1 VGEPADG
8 SSRTGPAAGTG
19 GAAGTGAAN
28 GEADPAP
35 GASRIQTSERYKWI
49 ALSNTT
55 LGMLAATVNASI
67 VIISLPAIFRGIKLD
82 PLTPGNVSYL
92 LWMLMGYLV
101 VSAVL
106 VVTLGRLGDMF
117 GRVRMYNA
125 GFAIFTLGALAL
137 PFDPLTGPGGAL
149 WLIGFRVIQ
158 AIGGA
163 MLMANS
169 PAILTDAFP
178 SDQRGMAMGINQ
190 VAGISGQFIGLILG
204 GVLAAVDWRLVFIV
218 SVPIGVIG
226 TFWSYRS
233 LREMGVR
240 NRAKIDW
247 LGNITFGVGLVG
259 LLAGITYGIQPYG
272 GHTMLIAFCFI
283 ELRVSQPMF
292 DLKLLRIRAFAAGN
306 VATLLASIA
315 RGGLQFMLII
325 WLQGI
330 WLVLH
335 GYNFKDTPLWSGI
348 YLLPLTV
355 GFVVSGPI
363 SGMLSDRH
371 GARAFASGGLL
382 VSAVGFGGLL
392 LLPTDFRYLAFAGLI
407 FVAGAGMGLF
417 SAPNAAAIMNSVPA
431 RQRGAASGMLAT
443 FQNSGFVLS
452 IGVFFSLMIAGLAST
467 LPTTL
472 TNGLAAHGVPHAIAH
487 QVGQAPPVSSLF
499 AAFLGYNPVHQLLAP
514 TGVLAHLPAAQVGV
528 LTGRQFFPQL
538 ISGPFHHGLVIVF
551 SMAMAVLVI
560 AAFASLLRGGR
571 YVHEE
576 QAAAAAA
583 GAQPAARDRQSAG
596 DSQPASSGSAQRAA
610 SGGWPEANA
619 SQAALNGGQPGADR
633 SQPAG
638 NGTQPGADRSQPA
651 GNGTQPGADRSQPAA
666 NGGQPGDPAER
677 GVGPRPGRPDA

>member
-1 VGEPADG
+1 VGMDV
-8 SSRTGPAAGTG
+8 
-19 GAAGTGAAN
+19 GAERN
-28 GEADPAP
+28 D
-35 GASRIQTSERYKWI
+35 RYKWI

-55 LGMLAATVNASI
+55 VGMLSATVNASI

-106 VVTLGRLGDMF
+106 VVTLGRLGDIY
-117 GRVRMYNA
+117 GRVRMYNL
-125 GFAIFTLGALAL
+125 GFAVFGLGALFL

-158 AIGGA
+158 AMGGA

-178 SDQRGMAMGINQ
+178 ADQRGMAMGINQ

-218 SVPIGVIG
+218 SVPIGIG
-226 TFWSYRS
+226 GTIWSYLS
-233 LREMGVR
+233 LREVGAR
-240 NRAKIDW
+240 TPARIDW
-247 LGNITFGVGLVG
+247 LGNVLFGLGLIGILV
-259 LLAGITYGIQPYG
+259 GITYGLIPYG
-272 GHTMLIAFCFI
+272 GHSMGWTNPLVLTGLVGGVALLVAFCVTEF
-283 ELRVSQPMF
+283 RVKAPMF

-306 VATLLASIA
+306 AATLLASIA

-335 GYNFKDTPLWSGI
+335 GYSFKDTPLWSGI
-348 YLLPLTV
+348 YLLPLTC
-355 GFVVSGPI
+355 GFVISGPL
-363 SGMLSDRH
+363 SGKLSDKH

-382 VSAVGFGGLL
+382 LSAAAFGGLI
-392 LLPTDFRYLAFAGLI
+392 LLPTDFKYAAFAGLI

-452 IGVFFSLMIAGLAST
+452 IGIFFSLMIAGLAST

-472 TNGLAAHGVPHAIAH
+472 TNGLTANGVPHALAAKIGA
-487 QVGQAPPVSSLF
+487 APPVSSLF

-514 TGVLAHLPAAQVGV
+514 TGVLARLPAHQVSV
-528 LTGRQFFPQL
+528 LTGKRFFPEL
-538 ISGPFHHGLVIVF
+538 LSGPFHHGLVIVF
-551 SMAMAVLVI
+551 GTAMFFLIVAAV
-560 AAFASLLRGGR
+560 ASALRGGR
-571 YVHEE
+571 YVHDE
-576 QAAAAAA
+576 QGVPAATGPGGPAASAAAN
-583 GAQPAARDRQSAG
+583 GQPAN
-596 DSQPASSGSAQRAA
+596 GSQRAA
-610 SGGWPEANA
+610 SNGTGQ
-619 SQAALNGGQPGADR
+619 SSSGDGQAAAKGQPA
-633 SQPAG
+633 P
-638 NGTQPGADRSQPA
+638 
-651 GNGTQPGADRSQPAA
+651 
-666 NGGQPGDPAER
+666 
-677 GVGPRPGRPDA
+677 

>member
-1 VGEPADG
+1 VGDPADG
-8 SSRTGPAAGTG
+8 GRNGPAAGL
-19 GAAGTGAAN
+19 GAVNGQGARPSEGSGTQRG
-28 GEADPAP
+28 D
-35 GASRIQTSERYKWI
+35 RYKWI

-67 VIISLPAIFRGIKLD
+67 VIISLPAIFRGIRLN

-125 GFAIFTLGALAL
+125 GFAIFSLGALAL
-137 PFDPLTGPGGAL
+137 PFDPLTGPAGAL

-158 AIGGA
+158 ATGGA

-204 GVLAAVDWRLVFIV
+204 GVLAAVNWRLVFIV
-218 SVPIGVIG
+218 SVPIGLVG
-226 TFWSYRS
+226 TVWSYRS
-233 LREMGVR
+233 LREIGAR
-240 NRAKIDW
+240 NRARIDW
-247 LGNITFGVGLVG
+247 LGNITFAVGLVG

-272 GHTMLIAFCFI
+272 GHTMGWTNPLVLTGMIGGVALLVAFCFI
-283 ELRVSQPMF
+283 ELRVTQPMF

-330 WLVLH
+330 WLILH
-335 GYNFKDTPLWSGI
+335 GYNFKDTPLWSGV
-348 YLLPLTV
+348 YLLPLTF
-355 GFVVSGPI
+355 GFVVSGPL
-363 SGMLSDRH
+363 SGTLSDKH

-382 VSAVGFGGLL
+382 VSAAGFGGLL

-467 LPTTL
+467 LPVTL
-472 TNGLAAHGVPHAIAH
+472 TSGLTAHGVPHAVAH
-487 QVGQAPPVSSLF
+487 QVGQAPPVASLF

-514 TGVLAHLPAAQVGV
+514 TGVLAHLSPAQVGV

-551 SMAMAVLVI
+551 SMAMALLVI

-576 QAAAAAA
+576 TAVGAVA
-583 GAQPAARDRQSAG
+583 GGRRTASVSQPSRHDQPAAPATRD
-596 DSQPASSGSAQRAA
+596 
-610 SGGWPEANA
+610 
-619 SQAALNGGQPGADR
+619 GQPPTASAER
-633 SQPAG
+633 
-638 NGTQPGADRSQPA
+638 
-651 GNGTQPGADRSQPAA
+651 PAA
-666 NGGQPGDPAER
+666 NGGPPDRGETLRASKGPAAPE
-677 GVGPRPGRPDA
+677 A